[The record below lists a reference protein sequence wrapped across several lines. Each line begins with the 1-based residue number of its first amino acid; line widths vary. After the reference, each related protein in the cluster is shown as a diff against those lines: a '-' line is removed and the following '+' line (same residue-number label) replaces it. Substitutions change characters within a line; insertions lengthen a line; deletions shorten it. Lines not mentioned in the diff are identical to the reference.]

1 MKKYLITF
9 GIGTKWR
16 GDCVIITASNED
28 NVREYVYDKYGQWN
42 VAFIYDYE
50 QMKSLIR
57 TYKYEIIEEVIL
69 QAVSYGMSV

>member
-1 MKKYLITF
+1 MNKYLVTF
-9 GIGTKWR
+9 GICTKYK
-16 GDCVIITASNED
+16 GKCVIASASDEEE
-28 NVREYVYDKYGQWN
+28 VRNYVFEKYGQLN

-69 QAVSYGMSV
+69 